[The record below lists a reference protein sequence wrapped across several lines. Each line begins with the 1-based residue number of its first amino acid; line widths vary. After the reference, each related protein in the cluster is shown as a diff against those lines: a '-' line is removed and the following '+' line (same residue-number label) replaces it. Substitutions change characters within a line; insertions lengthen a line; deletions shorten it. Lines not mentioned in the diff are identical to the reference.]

1 MWKPG
6 MSNFTEPMTSL
17 PPEQQA
23 IRDKCFHPTGTF
35 VEFPK
40 EEVETSIPERFEKIV
55 RMYPDRLAVRSA
67 HQELTY
73 FELNNWANQIA
84 HARLA
89 YSDKQEEPIALLLET
104 DAPAIAT
111 ILGILKAGKMYVPM
125 DTTLPHARL
134 AYILEDSQ
142 AGLLITNSTNVR
154 LAREL
159 AQSRVPVINLDEL
172 DPSLSA
178 ENPRASISP
187 HTLTWILY
195 TSGSTGLPKGV
206 VQNHRNVLHYVRNYT
221 NSLHICTDDRL
232 TLLFSF
238 SANAAAH
245 NTFSALLNGASLH
258 PFHVKE
264 EGLARTSAWLRRDQ
278 LTIYASA
285 PTVFRLFV
293 ETLTADQRFPHL
305 RVIKLMGEAVS
316 KGDVELYRRYFSPEC
331 VLINRLGSTETGT
344 IRWFFIDKK
353 IPIDGNVVPVGYP
366 VEDNEILLLDDTGR
380 EAQAESSGEIAV
392 ESSYLTPGY
401 WRRPELTAGVF
412 MQAGAGSRIY
422 RTGDMGRM
430 GPDGR
435 LYYLGRKD
443 SQIKIRGHRVE
454 IAEIEMALLNLGTIQ
469 AAVVSARKEPSDDYR
484 LVAYLVAKE
493 KPAPTVSKL
502 RRALAGTLPEHMIP
516 ATFVVLDALPVAPNG
531 KLDRKALPDARDCTT
546 ELDTGYVAPRTVIEA
561 ELAQIWAEVLTLNQ
575 VGIYDNFFDLGGHSL
590 AAMRVVSQVIKEF
603 QLELPL
609 QSLLQSP
616 TVAEMAAVITK
627 HQGKQVGEVELER
640 MLGELELMS
649 DEEAQQLVVKETVK
663 G

>member
-1 MWKPG
+1 MSDSSKPQ
-6 MSNFTEPMTSL
+6 FTL

-23 IRDKCFHPTGTF
+23 IRGKCFHPSGKF
-35 VEFPK
+35 VEFPI
-40 EEVETSIPERFEKIV
+40 EDVETSIPERFERIV
-55 RMYPDRLAVRSA
+55 RMYPDRLAVKSA

-73 FELNNWANQIA
+73 AELNNWANQIA
-84 HARLA
+84 HALLA

-104 DAPAIAT
+104 DAPAIAA

-125 DTTLPHARL
+125 DSTLPHARL

-142 AGLLITNSTNVR
+142 AGLLITNSTNVG

-159 AQSRVPVINLDEL
+159 AQSRVAVINLDEL
-172 DPSLSA
+172 DPGLST
-178 ENPRASISP
+178 ENPAALISP
-187 HTLTWILY
+187 RTLTWILY

-232 TLLFSF
+232 TLLFSL

-245 NTFSALLNGASLH
+245 NTFDALLNGASLH

-264 EGLARTSAWLRRDQ
+264 EGPARTSAWLRRDQ

-293 ETLTADQRFPHL
+293 ESLTADQRFPHL
-305 RVIKLMGEAVS
+305 RVIKLMGEAVA
-316 KGDVELYRRYFSPEC
+316 KGDVELYRKYFSPEC

-353 IPIDGNVVPVGYP
+353 TPIDGNVVPVGYP
-366 VEDNEILLLDDTGR
+366 VEDNEILLLDDKGR
-380 EAQAESSGEIAV
+380 EVQAESGGEIAV

-401 WRRPELTAGVF
+401 WRKPELTAGVF
-412 MQAGAGSRIY
+412 LQAEAGSRIY

-430 GPDGR
+430 GPDGQ
-435 LYYLGRKD
+435 LHYLGRKD
-443 SQIKIRGHRVE
+443 SQIKIRGQRVE
-454 IAEIEMALLNLGTIQ
+454 IAEIEMALLNLGAIQ
-469 AAVVSARKEPSDDYR
+469 AAVVRARKEPSDDYR

-502 RRALAGTLPEHMIP
+502 RRALADTLPEHTIP

-531 KLDRKALPDARDCTT
+531 KLDRKALPDPENCRP
-546 ELDTGYVAPRTVIEA
+546 ELDHAYVAPRTAVENQ
-561 ELAQIWAEVLTLNQ
+561 LARIWAEALSLDG
-575 VGIYDNFFDLGGHSL
+575 VGVYDNFFELGGHSL
-590 AAMRVVSQVIKEF
+590 AAMRVVSRVIQTF
-603 QLELPL
+603 QLELQVKAL
-609 QSLLQSP
+609 FDSP
-616 TVAEMAAVITK
+616 TVAEMAILITQNESK
-627 HQGKQVGEVELER
+627 RASEVDLAQMLRELEA
-640 MLGELELMS
+640 MTEEEVQKLLT
-649 DEEAQQLVVKETVK
+649 DENTGSARD
-663 G
+663 